1 MRDRARLSILVSV
14 ALMFATGFN
23 CRDLYAQS
31 QSAQSAGLFTVSGVV
46 TDDSKEPIASVE
58 LVLARQGEN
67 RRIFRT
73 ENDGRFSFDGVPPGP
88 VSLTA
93 RRLGYRAR
101 TLLLEVTGAT
111 PLNPLSLILQIVPGE
126 VAPVFVEGTDSRL
139 DAFYMHKRQSNFG
152 RFIERT
158 EIERQGPVF
167 VSELF
172 RTIPGAT
179 VKASGRVGNIVRLR
193 GCQPMIWVDGMRVP
207 NAELDDVAN
216 PMDVGGIE
224 VYNSWSTLPGEYM
237 DRAGAGCGAI
247 VVWTKSR

>member
-1 MRDRARLSILVSV
+1 MSDRAGLSILVSA
-14 ALMFATGFN
+14 ALVVATGFS

-31 QSAQSAGLFTVSGVV
+31 QSAHSAGPFTISGIV
-46 TDDSKEPIASVE
+46 TDEGKEPIASVE
-58 LVLARQGEN
+58 LVLTRRGEN

-73 ENDGRFSFDGVPPGP
+73 ADDGKFSFDGVPPGP

-93 RRLGYRAR
+93 RRLGYRAS
-101 TLLLEVTGAT
+101 TLLVEVPGAT
-111 PLNPLSLILQIVPGE
+111 PLNPLALILQIVPGD
-126 VAPVFVEGTDSRL
+126 VAPVFVEGNDSRL
-139 DAFYMHKRQSNFG
+139 DAFYMHKRQNNFG
-152 RFIERT
+152 HFIERT
-158 EIERQGPVF
+158 EIERKGPVF

-179 VKASGRVGNIVRLR
+179 LTASGRVGNIVRLR

-207 NAELDDVAN
+207 NAELDDVAS

>member
-1 MRDRARLSILVSV
+1 MGGRAGLSILVSA
-14 ALMFATGFN
+14 ALMFAAGFSR
-23 CRDLYAQS
+23 RDLYAQT

-46 TDDSKEPIASVE
+46 TDESKEPIESVE
-58 LVLARQGEN
+58 LVLTRQGEN
-67 RRIFRT
+67 RRIFHT
-73 ENDGRFSFDGVPPGP
+73 ANDGKFSFDGVPSGSI
-88 VSLTA
+88 SLTA
-93 RRLGYRAR
+93 RRLGYRAH

-111 PLNPLSLILQIVPGE
+111 PLNPLSLVLQVVPGD
-126 VAPVFVEGTDSRL
+126 VAPVFVEGNDSRL
-139 DAFYMHKRQSNFG
+139 DPFYMHKRQNNFG
-152 RFIERT
+152 HFIERT
-158 EIERQGPVF
+158 EIERKGPVF

-179 VKASGRVGNIVRLR
+179 VNVSGRVGNIVRLR
-193 GCQPMIWVDGMRVP
+193 GCQPMIWVDGIRVP